1 MASPATMS
9 LRPPFSLARG
19 PPASR
24 RSSPSAGSLFSSAS
38 SLFSSAR
45 FPGAVQRRRL
55 STLPSRPLPFLSS
68 SFASPS
74 SGRSLSSFFSSPL
87 PFSCPPI
94 AVRLSCLSLLPSSSS
109 APSSPSSLSSS
120 SSAPSSPSPLSS
132 SSSAP
137 SSPSPLSSSSSA
149 PSSPS
154 SLSSSS
160 SAPSSPSSLS
170 SSFSAPASPWRASPS
185 SPAHAVSRRC
195 MASGKKK
202 KGQKS
207 REDGREEDKRMR
219 KVLKVIGGD
228 GDAAFS
234 AADAPRAPRGVGGK
248 AQGLQRARARGLVVR
263 EEEGEEEDEEDE
275 REGRRN
281 GAAEVFSVAAYEA
294 DMKAAIDK
302 MVQDISALLVHRERA
317 EHFERIPVSAG
328 GEKRRLSDL
337 AQVVVRGASTVH
349 VHVFSEANLS
359 KVMSALR
366 AADSKWTLQQEGNTA
381 VRLQLPKVTSEMR
394 EELKTKARVFLVTA
408 KSAVRNMRQAGR
420 SHLHK
425 LQFKSRSIDDVKRR
439 ELDASLTTLMET
451 YVAKCDKVFNE
462 KMQQFLL
469 S

>member
-1 MASPATMS
+1 
-9 LRPPFSLARG
+9 
-19 PPASR
+19 
-24 RSSPSAGSLFSSAS
+24 
-38 SLFSSAR
+38 
-45 FPGAVQRRRL
+45 
-55 STLPSRPLPFLSS
+55 
-68 SFASPS
+68 
-74 SGRSLSSFFSSPL
+74 
-87 PFSCPPI
+87 
-94 AVRLSCLSLLPSSSS
+94 
-109 APSSPSSLSSS
+109 
-120 SSAPSSPSPLSS
+120 
-132 SSSAP
+132 
-137 SSPSPLSSSSSA
+137 
-149 PSSPS
+149 
-154 SLSSSS
+154 
-160 SAPSSPSSLS
+160 
-170 SSFSAPASPWRASPS
+170 
-185 SPAHAVSRRC
+185 

-202 KGQKS
+202 KGHKS

-228 GDAAFS
+228 GDAAFAS
-234 AADAPRAPRGVGGK
+234 DSPRAPRGVGGK
-248 AQGLQRARARGLVVR
+248 AQGFERARSRGLVR
-263 EEEGEEEDEEDE
+263 QEEGEEAEEEEE
-275 REGRRN
+275 RVGR
-281 GAAEVFSVAAYEA
+281 GDSAAEVFSVAAYEA

-317 EHFERIPVSAG
+317 EHFERITVSAG

-381 VRLQLPKVTSEMR
+381 VRLQLPKVTPEMR

-408 KSAVRNMRQAGR
+408 KSAVRNLRQAGR

-451 YVAKCDKVFNE
+451 YVGKCDKVFNE

>member
-1 MASPATMS
+1 MASHMPSPATMS
-9 LRPPFSLARG
+9 LRPSFSLARG

-94 AVRLSCLSLLPSSSS
+94 AVRLSCPSLLPSSFS

-120 SSAPSSPSPLSS
+120 SAPSSPSP
-132 SSSAP
+132 
-137 SSPSPLSSSSSA
+137 
-149 PSSPS
+149 
-154 SLSSSS
+154 
-160 SAPSSPSSLS
+160 LS

-263 EEEGEEEDEEDE
+263 EEEGEEDGEEEDEEDE
-275 REGRRN
+275 REGRGN